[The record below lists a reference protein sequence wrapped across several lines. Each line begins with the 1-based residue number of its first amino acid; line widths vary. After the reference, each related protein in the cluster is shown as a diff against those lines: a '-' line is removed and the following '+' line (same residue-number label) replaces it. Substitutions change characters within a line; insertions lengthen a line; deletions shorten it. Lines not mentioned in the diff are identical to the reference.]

1 MTGLPPPNPLLSSL
15 EMEKKRR
22 RAHEQ
27 EMPEPEHPSKVPVSV
42 LIAVFFLSSGAQ
54 ARAHHL
60 TGKEKGTFV

>member
-1 MTGLPPPNPLLSSL
+1 
-15 EMEKKRR
+15 MEKKRR